1 MPRVPT
7 ADGFGV
13 MPQQFQP
20 VQAQAARP
28 AIDPGAQLQASG
40 QAMSRAGGAIVDLQL
55 KALEHANQLRVD
67 DAVNRML
74 EEEMRLAYDPDAGLM
89 AQKGLAAFERPS
101 GKTLSDEY
109 GEAYE
114 ATVEKIASGLGND
127 HQRRLFSAHAQHR
140 MLAFRESAMRHEAA
154 EYKTYQMS
162 VREGTI
168 QTRMNLIGRDWANP
182 AAMEE
187 HAQSIRAAAFDAAQ
201 MQGKS
206 AAWAEAQANRALS
219 GAYKT
224 AITSAL
230 VAGDPLGASAMLERL
245 APQMEADDMLPLQ
258 QAITREV
265 DMAVGIEV
273 GQEYGS
279 EAAAAVAPTDRARL
293 MRALV
298 GQESGDRHFKP
309 DGSLVTSD
317 AGAIGRFQIMEG
329 TGPEAAKLAGLKW
342 DPELFRRKRTGDPV
356 KDKEAEDYNRAL
368 GEAYF
373 GEQLRV
379 FGGDPLK
386 ALAAYN
392 GGPGRLRQAIAK
404 AKAEGDAAGW
414 LKHMPPE
421 TRDYVP
427 SVLARY
433 GKSAS
438 TGAAPADIY
447 ERIKSDP
454 RVAGNP
460 ARMKAAMA
468 QADEMQKRAAS
479 AMKEA
484 QEKVLSDVYHALYET
499 GGRLDL
505 VPPEVRMAIPGDKL
519 PGVEAFADRMRK
531 REATHDPKA
540 WATIL
545 SLPKAE
551 LAKLSPLDFYERFA
565 PVLDAAHLEKGYALL
580 KDAQGEVGADAK
592 HLEIIS
598 TADRVK
604 RAAIDAKIIPADG
617 DASDEQLAAL
627 AQFQLDVDHRVRQ
640 FESQD
645 LGGKRKANSQ
655 ELQVILDSVT
665 KDVVYKPQWWWYRD
679 STALRKD
686 LSPEDEGRA
695 YVMVG
700 DRSVRLVDIEAADR
714 ARITRDIQLRGQPVT
729 EQAVAAMWLEV
740 KDIPPGER
748 AKIEAKLIER
758 KRPVTESA
766 VLKLWR
772 AAGSPSDSV
781 SVGSDLANN
790 IPR

>member
-13 MPQQFQP
+13 MPNQFQP

-40 QAMSRAGGAIVDLQL
+40 QAMSRAGGAIIDLQL
-55 KALEHANQLRVD
+55 KALEQANALRVD

-74 EEEMRLAYDPDAGLM
+74 EEEMRLAYDPEAGLM

-101 GKTLSDEY
+101 GKTLADEY
-109 GEAYE
+109 SESYGASI
-114 ATVEKIASGLGND
+114 EKIAAGLGND
-127 HQRRLFSAHAQHR
+127 HQRRLFSQRAQQR
-140 MLAFRESAMRHEAA
+140 MLAFRESAMRHETA

-168 QTRMNLIGRDWANP
+168 ATRMNLIGRDWANP

-206 AAWAEAQANRALS
+206 AAWAESQANRALS

-224 AITSAL
+224 AITAAL
-230 VAGDPLGASAMLERL
+230 VSGDPLGASAMLERL

-258 QAITREV
+258 QAIGREV
-265 DMAVGIEV
+265 DMAVGLEV

-279 EAAAAVAPTDRARL
+279 EAAAAVAPSDFQVL
-293 MRALV
+293 MRALA
-298 GQESGDRHFKP
+298 GQESGDRQFKP
-309 DGSLVTSD
+309 DGSLVTSNK
-317 AGAIGRFQIMEG
+317 GATGRFQVMPG

-342 DPELFRRKRTGDPV
+342 DPELFSRKRTGDAA
-356 KDKEAEDYNRAL
+356 KDREAEEYNRAL

-373 GEQLRV
+373 REQLRV
-379 FGGDPLK
+379 NGGDVAK

-392 GGPGRLRQAIAK
+392 GGPGRLKEAIAK
-404 AKAEGDAAGW
+404 AKAEGDESGW
-414 LKHMPPE
+414 LKHMAPE

-433 GKSAS
+433 RKAGN
-438 TGAAPADIY
+438 TGTAPADIY
-447 ERIKSDP
+447 ERIKADP

-460 ARMKAAMA
+460 ARMKAALA
-468 QADEMQKRAAS
+468 QADEMQKRASA

-484 QEKVLSDVYHALYET
+484 QEKVLSDVYHALYES
-499 GGRLDL
+499 GGRMDL

-519 PGVEAFADRMRK
+519 PGVEAFADRMRN

-551 LAKLSPLDFYERFA
+551 LAKLTPLDFYERFA
-565 PVLDAAHLEKGYALL
+565 PVLDAAHMEKGYALL
-580 KDAQGEVGADAK
+580 KDAHGEAGSDAK

-598 TADRVK
+598 TSERVK
-604 RAAIDAKIIPADG
+604 RAAIEAKIIGAKPSEA
-617 DASDEQLAAL
+617 QLTRL
-627 AQFQLDVDHRVRQ
+627 AQFEGEIDRRVRV
-640 FESQD
+640 FEAQD
-645 LGGKRKANSQ
+645 LGGKRKASSE
-655 ELQVILDSVT
+655 ELQRILDGVT
-665 KDVVYKPQWWWYRD
+665 KDVVYTPGFFSD
-679 STALRKD
+679 NTALRFD
-686 LSPEDEGRA
+686 LPLGEQGDA
-695 YVMVG
+695 YVKVG
-700 DRSVRLVDIEAADR
+700 DTAVRISEIPGEAR
-714 ARITRDIQLRGQPVT
+714 ARIVRDLQLRRFPAT
-729 EQAVAAMWLEV
+729 EQAVAEMWV
-740 KDIPPGER
+740 ATKDIPDGER
-748 AKIEAKLIER
+748 AKIEAKLMQR
-758 KRPVTESA
+758 GRPVTESS
-766 VLKLWR
+766 VLQLWR
-772 AAGSPSDSV
+772 AAGSPTETKTA
-781 SVGSDLANN
+781 GSELANN

>member
-20 VQAQAARP
+20 VQAPAARP

-55 KALEHANQLRVD
+55 KALEQANALRVD

-89 AQKGLAAFERPS
+89 SQKGLAAFERPS
-101 GKTLSDEY
+101 GKTLTDEY
-109 GEAYE
+109 GEAYG

-127 HQRRLFSAHAQHR
+127 HQRQAFSAQAQR
-140 MLAFRESAMRHEAA
+140 RLLAFRESAMRHEAA

-206 AAWAEAQANRALS
+206 AAWAESQATRALS

-230 VAGDPLGASAMLERL
+230 VSGDPLGASAMLERL
-245 APQMEADDMLPLQ
+245 APRMEADDMLPLQ

-279 EAAAAVAPTDRARL
+279 ESAAAVAPTDFARL
-293 MRALV
+293 MRALA
-298 GQESGDRHFKP
+298 GQESGDKQFKA
-309 DGSLVTSD
+309 DGSLVTSVK
-317 AGAIGRFQIMEG
+317 GATGRFQVMPG
-329 TGPEAAKLAGLKW
+329 TGPEAAKLAGLQW
-342 DPELFRRKRTGDPV
+342 DPELFARKRTGDPA
-356 KDKEAEDYNRAL
+356 KDKEAEDYNRKL

-373 GEQLRV
+373 REQLRV
-379 FGGDPLK
+379 NGGDVSK

-392 GGPGRLRQAIAK
+392 GGPGRLKEAVAK
-404 AKAEGDAAGW
+404 AKAEGDAGGW

-433 GKSAS
+433 GKSSS
-438 TGAAPADIY
+438 TGAAPDDIY

-460 ARMKAAMA
+460 ARMKAALE
-468 QADEMQKRAAS
+468 QADEMQKRAKA
-479 AMKEA
+479 AMQEA

-499 GGRLDL
+499 GGRMDL

-519 PGVEAFADRMRK
+519 PGVESFADRMRK

-540 WATIL
+540 WATIM

-551 LAKLSPLDFYERFA
+551 LAKLSPIDFYERFA
-565 PVLDAAHLEKGYALL
+565 PVLDAAHMEKGYALL

-598 TADRVK
+598 TAERVK
-604 RAAIDAKIIPADG
+604 RAAIDAKIIPIDG
-617 DASDEQLAAL
+617 DASDEQLSAL
-627 AQFQLDVDHRVRQ
+627 SQFQLDVDQRIRQ
-640 FESQD
+640 FEAQD

-665 KDVVYKPQWWWYRD
+665 KDVVYKPMWWWYRD

-686 LSPEDEGRA
+686 LSPEDEGSA

-700 DRSVRLVDIEAADR
+700 ERSVRLVDIEAGDR

-729 EQAVAAMWLEV
+729 EQAVASMWLEV
-740 KDIPPGER
+740 KDIPATER

-758 KRPVTESA
+758 KRPITESA

-772 AAGSPSDSV
+772 AAGSPIDAK
-781 SVGSDLANN
+781 SVGSELANN

>member
-13 MPQQFQP
+13 MPNQFQP

-40 QAMSRAGGAIVDLQL
+40 QAMSRAGGAIIDLQL
-55 KALEHANQLRVD
+55 KALEQANALRVD

-74 EEEMRLAYDPDAGLM
+74 EEEMRLAYDPEAGLM

-101 GKTLSDEY
+101 GKTLADEY
-109 GEAYE
+109 SESYGASI
-114 ATVEKIASGLGND
+114 EKIAAGLGND
-127 HQRRLFSAHAQHR
+127 HQRRLFSQRAQQR
-140 MLAFRESAMRHEAA
+140 MLAFRESAMRHETA

-168 QTRMNLIGRDWANP
+168 ATRMNLIGRDWANP

-206 AAWAEAQANRALS
+206 AAWAESQANRALS

-224 AITSAL
+224 AITAAL
-230 VAGDPLGASAMLERL
+230 VSGDPLGASAMLERL

-279 EAAAAVAPTDRARL
+279 EAAVAVAPTDFSRL
-293 MRALV
+293 MRALA
-298 GQESGDRHFKP
+298 GQESGDRHFRP
-309 DGSLVTSD
+309 DGSLVTSA

-342 DPELFRRKRTGDPV
+342 DPELFHRKRTGDPV

-373 GEQLRV
+373 REQLRV
-379 FGGDPLK
+379 NGGDVAK

-392 GGPGRLRQAIAK
+392 GGPGRLKEAVAK
-404 AKAEGDAAGW
+404 AKAEGDEGGW

-438 TGAAPADIY
+438 SGAAPADIY

-460 ARMKAAMA
+460 ARMKAALA
-468 QADEMQKRAAS
+468 QADEMQKRASA

-565 PVLDAAHLEKGYALL
+565 PVLDAAHMEKGYALL

-604 RAAIDAKIIPADG
+604 RAAIDAKIIPISG

-627 AQFQLDVDHRVRQ
+627 AQFQLDVDHRIRQ
-640 FESQD
+640 FEAQD

-700 DRSVRLVDIEAADR
+700 DRSVRLVDIEAGDR

-740 KDIPPGER
+740 KDIPPSER

-772 AAGSPSDSV
+772 AAGSPIDATP
-781 SVGSDLANN
+781 VGSELANN

>member
-13 MPQQFQP
+13 MPSQFQP

-74 EEEMRLAYDPDAGLM
+74 EEEMRLAYDPDAGLV

-109 GEAYE
+109 GEAYG

-127 HQRRLFSAHAQHR
+127 HQRRMFGQRAQQR

-182 AAMEE
+182 SAMEE

-279 EAAAAVAPTDRARL
+279 EAAAAVAPTDFGRL
-293 MRALV
+293 MRALA
-298 GQESGDRHFKP
+298 GQESGDRQFTD
-309 DGSLVTSD
+309 DGSLVTSNK
-317 AGAIGRFQIMEG
+317 GATGRFQVMPG

-342 DPELFRRKRTGDPV
+342 DPELFSRKRTGDPV
-356 KDKEAEDYNRAL
+356 KDKEAEDYNRKL

-379 FGGDPLK
+379 NGGDVAK

-392 GGPGRLRQAIAK
+392 GGPGRLKDAVAK
-404 AKAEGDAAGW
+404 AKAEGDSGGW

-460 ARMKAAMA
+460 ARMKAALA

-484 QEKVLSDVYHALYET
+484 QEKVLSDVYHALYDT

-531 REATHDPKA
+531 RDATHDPRA
-540 WATIL
+540 WATIM

-565 PVLDAAHLEKGYALL
+565 PVLDAAHLEKGYALI
-580 KDAQGEVGADAK
+580 KDAQGGAGSKERSLISLDKAITHQAKVAGVIPWNGSLSQTQQQAFMDFQAAVEERVAALELVKYRGEQRATDDDIKAAAAEVV
-592 HLEIIS
+592 
-598 TADRVK
+598 ADRVK
-604 RAAIDAKIIPADG
+604 LEGFFGSAERMG
-617 DASDEQLAAL
+617 YQLEPD
-627 AQFQLDVDHRVRQ
+627 QLDRAFVTVT
-640 FESQD
+640 
-645 LGGKRKANSQ
+645 LPGAGGKPK
-655 ELQVILDSVT
+655 SV
-665 KDVVYKPQWWWYRD
+665 D
-679 STALRKD
+679 
-686 LSPEDEGRA
+686 
-695 YVMVG
+695 
-700 DRSVRLVDIEAADR
+700 VRLSGISKEERAHIEA
-714 ARITRDIQLRGQPVT
+714 
-729 EQAVAAMWLEV
+729 
-740 KDIPPGER
+740 
-748 AKIEAKLIER
+748 LIVR
-758 KRPVTESA
+758 SGGVPTESRIA
-766 VLKLWR
+766 EIWAKGQEKKK
-772 AAGSPSDSV
+772 AEGKAK
-781 SVGSDLANN
+781 
-790 IPR
+790 